1 MAKPKLALIPSTVG
15 GSVYSVLPS
24 NGDGDFDFSRASA
37 ATRINAQG
45 LIETVAV
52 GDNRLNYPLLDGTV
66 QTCPHLLLEGQR
78 TNLVT
83 YSEAFDNA
91 SWTKN
96 GVLVTSNA
104 VISPDGYTNA
114 DAIVDTAT
122 NAEHNIS
129 RPTNIAVTASS
140 PITQSVFLKSG
151 TQPFAM
157 LRNFGVGS
165 QQYFCVVVNLNT
177 GTITK
182 TQAGTSTSNTSATI
196 TDYGNGWYRV
206 TATATFATGT
216 LNNPILHLV
225 NSATP
230 TIGTYGEVTYL
241 GNGTNSI
248 FAWGFQLENAS
259 SYATSYIPTLSA
271 ATTRIAEVCNGSGN
285 ASTFNDSEGVLM
297 FGGYIPND
305 GNEKIIQLS
314 NNTSNAGVIKIFPR
328 AGGTTIRFQIVAS
341 GTSTVIVELPLASD
355 NFYKLALKYKTN
367 DVGIWSNGFELYT
380 DTSATIP
387 TGLNKLDFNSDAG
400 IDNFYGKTKQLQYFD
415 SALTDSE
422 LETLTS
428 WMSFSDMAIDLNYTI
443 Q

>member
-1 MAKPKLALIPSTVG
+1 MSLLNKANIITTPTA
-15 GSVYSVLPS
+15 YSVGKLHSVKPE
-24 NGDGDFDFSRASA
+24 NEIYADFDFARNSS
-37 ATRINAQG
+37 ATRVGENG
-45 LIETVAV
+45 LIQSVAA
-52 GDNRLNYPLLDGTV
+52 NLPRINYENGIG
-66 QTCPHLLLEGQR
+66 HLLLEPQR
-78 TNLVT
+78 TNLLT
-83 YSEAFDNA
+83 YSEDFSNA
-91 SWTKN
+91 AWTKQN
-96 GVLVTSNA
+96 TTIIENEI
-104 VISPDGYTNA
+104 ISPDGYTNA

-259 SYATSYIPTLSA
+259 AYATSYIPTLSA
-271 ATTRIAEVCNGSGN
+271 AATRIAEVCNGSGN
-285 ASTFNDSEGVLM
+285 ASTFNSSEGVLM
-297 FGGYIPND
+297 AQISALAND
-305 GNEKIIQLS
+305 GTDREMTISDGTNS
-314 NNTSNAGVIKIFPR
+314 NRVVIGYNSSN
-328 AGGTTIRFQIVAS
+328 QIVAAVLS
-341 GTSTVIVELPLASD
+341 GGVQMLQTITTDILLT
-355 NFYKLALKYKTN
+355 KKIALKYKQN
-367 DVGIWSNGFELYT
+367 DFALWFNGFKVYT
-380 DTSATIP
+380 DLIGSTFSEST
-387 TGLNKLDFNSDAG
+387 LNQISFNRPDTDGSVYA
-400 IDNFYGKTKQLQYFD
+400 KTKQIQYFPE
-415 SALTDSE
+415 ALTDSE
-422 LETLTS
+422 LECLTS
-428 WMSFSDMAIDLNYTI
+428 WSSFNRMAIDLNYTI